1 MNVFLALGSNLG
13 HRENNLHRAIALI
26 GERVGK
32 VVRVSSFHETPPA
45 DMDSELLFLNAA
57 ILVETNLAPLEILA
71 ITQEIERE
79 LGRERKSENG
89 VHFDRT
95 LDIDLLQ
102 ADGLRVQTP
111 ELVLPHPEMAKRD
124 FVMAP
129 LAEIA
134 PFESADIEPMALFME
149 IYSRLKKTLV
159 VEATTARESEWKGV
173 NRLLEQLFPG
183 QPLSWKEYQALVED
197 PQAHLGLLYDLHNE
211 NGHFHPTLCGMITLC
226 TTFSPTGRKAWIEDV
241 VIDEKY
247 RGKGLSHQLLSWAK
261 GKGKATH
268 QQQLV
273 LTSRPER
280 IAANQLYQNEGFE
293 QRQTNVYRFSL

>member
-124 FVMAP
+124 FVMGP

-134 PFESADIEPMALFME
+134 PFESADIEPKSVFME
-149 IYSRLKKTLV
+149 LYGRLHPTLV
-159 VEATTARESEWKGV
+159 VEATTAREKEWEGV
-173 NRLLEQLFPG
+173 NRLLEQLSSG
-183 QPLSWKEYQALVED
+183 KQISWEDYQLLVAD
-197 PQAHLGLLYDLHNE
+197 PQAHLGLLYHLQDEKRLYS
-211 NGHFHPTLCGMITLC
+211 PTLCGMLTLC
-226 TTFSPTGRKAWIEDV
+226 TTFAPTGRKAWVEDV

-268 QQQLV
+268 QPQLV

-293 QRQTNVYRFSL
+293 PRKTNVYRLSL

>member
-13 HRENNLHRAIALI
+13 HRENNLRHAIALI

-32 VVRVSSFHETPPA
+32 VVRVSAFHETTPA
-45 DMDSELLFLNAA
+45 DMNSEHLFLNAA
-57 ILVETNLAPLEILA
+57 MLVETELQPTEILSL
-71 ITQEIERE
+71 TQKIERE

-95 LDIDLLQ
+95 IDIDLLQ
-102 ADGLRVQTP
+102 ADGQQIRTP
-111 ELVLPHPEMAKRD
+111 YLVLPHPEMAKRT

-134 PFESADIEPMALFME
+134 PFEKADIEPPTTFLE
-149 IYSRLKKTLV
+149 LYSRLEQTLV
-159 VEATTARESEWKGV
+159 VEATTAREKDREGI
-173 NRLLEQLFPG
+173 NRLLEQLSPRKRI
-183 QPLSWKEYQALVED
+183 SEEDYQRLVEN
-197 PQAHLGLLYDLHNE
+197 PQTHLGLLYVLHDASGN
-211 NGHFHPTLCGMITLC
+211 FSPTLCGMLTLC
-226 TTFSPTGRKAWIEDV
+226 TTQSPTGRKAWVEDV

-247 RGKGLSHQLLSWAK
+247 RGKGLSHRLLSWAK
-261 GKGKATH
+261 GKGKSTN

-280 IAANQLYQNEGFE
+280 IAANRLYQNENFE
-293 QRQTNVYRFSL
+293 LRQTNVYRFSL